1 MFVLTKGIPV
11 MAENA
16 LRWPMMVGTYL
27 EVEGCLWAALVDLLG
42 GVMNFKIVDGF
53 GMALWTGLTLVL
65 MNVNDFGGGGA
76 VALREPMD
84 SNRSF
89 PVMSTLRIV
98 LAAFEI
104 FQHMLD
110 FRSSVSCL
118 GLG

>member
-1 MFVLTKGIPV
+1 

-16 LRWPMMVGTYL
+16 ARCPTMVGTYL
-27 EVEGCLWAALVDLLG
+27 ELVGCLGAALVVLLG
-42 GVMNFKIVDGF
+42 VDMDFKIVDGF
-53 GMALWTGLTLVL
+53 VMDLGTGFTLVL
-65 MNVNDFGGGGA
+65 VNVNGMGGGA
-76 VALREPMD
+76 GALSEPMD

-104 FQHMLD
+104 FRHMLD

-118 GLG
+118 GFG